1 MANITGDM
9 TFDMTGGMT
18 GDMIPSTGAAAP
30 PEVTAFSEYGDDP
43 RIETIFPSEVITYDF
58 VDASNSTYRVQD
70 RNKIKANDDSLTV
83 LADTANV
90 TGGNLRVLFAH
101 WSQSARPSSSATTFP
116 ADSEIVEAGAGVES
130 EQYYGTDYGT
140 PNSFGSVYFA
150 NTISFR
156 IRVLQGSPI
165 FYSYSLRDSSDGD
178 AYRGRVSGTGSV
190 VDLSDISMGS
200 PSGTYQTVFATISSE
215 MTEAYLEIKAIEF
228 SSNIVEIEVD
238 SITITRT

>member
-1 MANITGDM
+1 MQINLGTSLSGLRQV
-9 TFDMTGGMT
+9 TE
-18 GDMIPSTGAAAP
+18 AAAS
-30 PEVTAFSEYGDDP
+30 EVTAFSEYGDEP
-43 RIETIFPSEVITYDF
+43 TRIETIFPSEVITYDF
-58 VDASNSTYRVQD
+58 VDASNSKYYVQD

-83 LADTANV
+83 VADTANV

-116 ADSEIVEAGAGVES
+116 ADSLITEAGAGVES

-140 PNSFGSVYFA
+140 PNSFGEGFFA

-156 IRVLQGSPI
+156 IRVLQGSPV

-200 PSGTYQTVFATISSE
+200 PSGTYQTFFATISSE

-228 SSNIVEIEVD
+228 SSNLVEIEVD